1 MAWCAASELGW
12 QVVPTFHSYALTE
25 ALLTTLTRTLP
36 LLVIGA
42 LALAG
47 CATSAP
53 PAAEPTPTVDP
64 ATPVTVDNCGFEVTF
79 DTAPERVVTI
89 KSSTTE
95 ALLALGLGDR
105 IVGTAF
111 QDGPVPDEWAA
122 DAASLV
128 SISDMFPSEEVALEQ
143 QPDLI
148 YSGWESAFAP
158 DAAGARPELASLGV
172 ASYVSPSA
180 CQSSGQ
186 PAKLSFDNVFG
197 DIEEVASIFRVD
209 PAPLLAEQ
217 REQLESIEKT
227 GESRTAF
234 WYSSGSDTPY
244 AGAGIGAPQ
253 LVMETVGLT
262 NIAADVTATWAPL
275 GWESVVDANPYFIVL
290 IDADWN
296 TVAKKIALL
305 EGNPATATLDAVA
318 HERYLILPFA
328 SGEAGVRTVEA
339 AASLSQQI
347 AALDKLAE

>member
-1 MAWCAASELGW
+1 MSFPIRPLAVVLLG
-12 QVVPTFHSYALTE
+12 T
-25 ALLTTLTRTLP
+25 
-36 LLVIGA
+36 

-47 CATSAP
+47 CTPAASAP
-53 PAAEPTPTVDP
+53 VSTPSGD
-64 ATPVTVDNCGFEVTF
+64 TPVTVDNCGTEVTF
-79 DTAPERVVTI
+79 DSAPERVITI
-89 KSSTTE
+89 KSTSTE
-95 ALLALGLGDR
+95 MLLALGLGDR

-111 QDGPVPDEWAA
+111 QDGPVPEEWAA

-128 SISDMFPSEEVALEQ
+128 SLADMFPSEEVALEE

-158 DAAGARPELASLGV
+158 DAAGGRPELASLGV

-262 NIAADVTATWAPL
+262 NIAADVKSTWAPL

-296 TVAKKIALL
+296 TVAKKIELL

-318 HERYLILPFA
+318 HERYLVLPFA

-347 AALDKLAE
+347 AALDTLSE